1 MVIVQSNVINSSGGG
16 GQLGMDWDINDPS
29 VPIVTESDYDAFNEW
44 SDGHC
49 RYIYRGTSEEAKR
62 HSSGWAMRNT
72 NNHNVNILKKS
83 CLGVLVCSAGCILPN
98 GDKIHLRP
106 AICDK
111 ARRKQQGKACP
122 NRLCIGGILE
132 ILPCRGHCGYPV
144 THFWRHTPHAIF
156 FQAKGVHD
164 HPRPEAK
171 SSGETR
177 RVLGLGRRERVL
189 RTVQSKMNKI
199 NGIKQSRKSSKQHYT
214 IAKATSYSSISSN
227 EVVKSPDSSF
237 EDSNY
242 QMDYLTGSSAPNGCT
257 YNVNHHPPVQ
267 QQTHPIQQQQAL
279 QCPQNPP
286 QDYTQNCFYD
296 TNFIHPEEIFQLDQP
311 LRPIAS
317 SGNNK
322 YQSQQHPSGSPTGN
336 MFDLD
341 LGADGKSSYSGKSDQ
356 FSTYRGPEYAT
367 TGIGRYFDCVKYE
380 SNTDT
385 DTASLTSSGCSSVLD
400 DIAYY
405 ASPQV
410 DYQNN
415 NHTNNNSL
423 AQLDMNKIGLRAC
436 DGINSF
442 FISQSSCVSPTTNDH
457 KSSDPGQ
464 HTHQQQQQLDAYG
477 TLSYENYSASSSP
490 NASQLYGSYDTTVGQ
505 PLGQSLTHT
514 STSPHST
521 DGRMVPT
528 TQMVGAATMSSC
540 DMSPQL
546 QQQQHQQQ
554 CNSTVGSMSETTT
567 ADNGCW
573 WNNSFFQT
581 TLGTSA
587 SGTDGWNQAY
597 HESTV
602 PVGNHNHHQQQQ
614 QLDQQY
620 YGLEQCEYLS

>member
-1 MVIVQSNVINSSGGG
+1 MVIVQSNVINSSGGS
-16 GQLGMDWDINDPS
+16 GQLGIDWDINDPS
-29 VPIVTESDYDAFNEW
+29 VPIVTESDYDGFNEW

-49 RYIYRGTSEEAKR
+49 RHIYRATSEEAKR

-199 NGIKQSRKSSKQHYT
+199 NGIKQSRKSSKQLYT
-214 IAKATSYSSISSN
+214 IAKATSYSSISSS
-227 EVVKSPDSSF
+227 EVVKSPESSF
-237 EDSNY
+237 EENNY
-242 QMDYLTGSSAPNGCT
+242 QLDYLNGSSVPVGCT
-257 YNVNHHPPVQ
+257 YSNTHHSQVQ
-267 QQTHPIQQQQAL
+267 QQTQQLQQQQSL

-286 QDYTQNCFYD
+286 VADYSQNCFYD

-311 LRPIAS
+311 LRPVNGTA
-317 SGNNK
+317 NNK
-322 YQSQQHPSGSPTGN
+322 YQQQQHLVGSPPTN

-341 LGADGKSSYSGKSDQ
+341 LGTDGKTTYNSKSDQ
-356 FSTYRGPEYAT
+356 YSLYRGGEFSS
-367 TGIGRYFDCVKYE
+367 TGIGRYLDCVKYE
-380 SNTDT
+380 SSTDT

-405 ASPQV
+405 ASPQI

-415 NHTNNNSL
+415 NSHTNNNSL
-423 AQLDMNKIGLRAC
+423 AQLDMNKMGLRAC

-442 FISQSSCVSPTTNDH
+442 FINQSSCVSPTTNVR
-457 KSSDPGQ
+457 KSSDPGHHTQ
-464 HTHQQQQQLDAYG
+464 HQLDAYASG
-477 TLSYENYSASSSP
+477 ALSYENYSASSSP
-490 NASQLYGSYDTTVGQ
+490 NASQLYGSYETTIGQ
-505 PLGQSLTHT
+505 TSLGQSLTHS
-514 STSPHST
+514 STSP

-528 TQMVGAATMSSC
+528 TEMVGASMSSC
-540 DMSPQL
+540 E
-546 QQQQHQQQ
+546 QQQ
-554 CNSTVGSMSETTT
+554 CSNSVQGTT
-567 ADNGCW
+567 AADSGCW

-581 TLGTSA
+581 TLGTTA
-587 SGTDGWNQAY
+587 SSSSEGWNQTY
-597 HESTV
+597 HEGTVV
-602 PVGNHNHHQQQQ
+602 PVGSQHSQ
-614 QLDQQY
+614 QLEPQF
-620 YGLEQCEYLS
+620 YGMEQCEYLS

>member
-16 GQLGMDWDINDPS
+16 GQLGIDWDINDPS

-49 RYIYRGTSEEAKR
+49 RYIYRPMSEEAKR

-199 NGIKQSRKSSKQHYT
+199 NGIKQSRKSSKQLYN
-214 IAKATSYSSISSN
+214 IAKATSYSSISSS

-237 EDSNY
+237 EENNY
-242 QMDYLTGSSAPNGCT
+242 HMEYHNGSAVPGGCT
-257 YNVNHHPPVQ
+257 YSNTHHSQVQ
-267 QQTHPIQQQQAL
+267 QQTQQQPL

-286 QDYTQNCFYD
+286 ASDYAQNCFYD

-311 LRPIAS
+311 LRPVTATA
-317 SGNNK
+317 NNK
-322 YQSQQHPSGSPTGN
+322 YQQQQHLVGSPPTN

-341 LGADGKSSYSGKSDQ
+341 LGTDGKVTYKTDQYSSYRGGE
-356 FSTYRGPEYAT
+356 FST

-380 SNTDT
+380 SSTDT

-415 NHTNNNSL
+415 NHTNNNTL

-442 FISQSSCVSPTTNDH
+442 FISQSSCVSPTTNDR
-457 KSSDPGQ
+457 KSSDPGP
-464 HTHQQQQQLDAYG
+464 HTQQQQQPHQLDGYVSGA
-477 TLSYENYSASSSP
+477 LSYENYSASSSP
-490 NASQLYGSYDTTVGQ
+490 NASQLYGGYETSIGQ
-505 PLGQSLTHT
+505 TSLGNSMPHS

-528 TQMVGAATMSSC
+528 TQLMTGSLSSC
-540 DMSPQL
+540 E
-546 QQQQHQQQ
+546 QQQ
-554 CNSTVGSMSETTT
+554 CGTTVGSTDVQTSTTG
-567 ADNGCW
+567 DSGCW

-581 TLGTSA
+581 TLGTTSTN
-587 SGTDGWNQAY
+587 SEGWNQPY
-597 HESTV
+597 HEG
-602 PVGNHNHHQQQQ
+602 PVAVGSQHQNALEQQF
-614 QLDQQY
+614 

>member
-16 GQLGMDWDINDPS
+16 GQLGIDWDINDPS

-49 RYIYRGTSEEAKR
+49 RYIYRAMSEEAKR

-199 NGIKQSRKSSKQHYT
+199 NGIKQSRKSSKQLYN
-214 IAKATSYSSISSN
+214 IAKATSYSSISSTD
-227 EVVKSPDSSF
+227 VVKSPDSSF
-237 EDSNY
+237 EENSY
-242 QMDYLTGSSAPNGCT
+242 QVDYLNGSSVAGGCT
-257 YNVNHHPPVQ
+257 YSNTHHSQVQ
-267 QQTHPIQQQQAL
+267 QQTQQQLPQ

-286 QDYTQNCFYD
+286 APDYTQNCFYD

-311 LRPIAS
+311 LRPVTGAT
-317 SGNNK
+317 NNK
-322 YQSQQHPSGSPTGN
+322 YQQQQHLVGSPPAN

-341 LGADGKSSYSGKSDQ
+341 LGTDGKATYGSKTDQYSP
-356 FSTYRGPEYAT
+356 YRGGEFST

-380 SNTDT
+380 SSTDT

-442 FISQSSCVSPTTNDH
+442 FISQSSCVSPTTNDR
-457 KSSDPGQ
+457 KSSDPGP
-464 HTHQQQQQLDAYG
+464 HTQQQQQQQHQLDAYATG
-477 TLSYENYSASSSP
+477 ALSYENYSASSSP
-490 NASQLYGSYDTTVGQ
+490 NASQLYGGYETTIG
-505 PLGQSLTHT
+505 PISLGHSLTHP

-521 DGRMVPT
+521 DGRMVPS
-528 TQMVGAATMSSC
+528 TQMMVGSISSC
-540 DMSPQL
+540 E
-546 QQQQHQQQ
+546 QQQ
-554 CNSTVGSMSETTT
+554 CSTTVGPLGVPNVQSSTT
-567 ADNGCW
+567 ADSGCW

-581 TLGTSA
+581 TLGTS
-587 SGTDGWNQAY
+587 STNSEGWNQTY
-597 HESTV
+597 HEGTV
-602 PVGNHNHHQQQQ
+602 TVGSQHQNQLEQQF
-614 QLDQQY
+614 

>member
-1 MVIVQSNVINSSGGG
+1 MVIVQSNVINSSGAG
-16 GQLGMDWDINDPS
+16 GQLGIDWDINDPS
-29 VPIVTESDYDAFNEW
+29 VPIVTESDYDGFNEW

-49 RYIYRGTSEEAKR
+49 RYIYRATSEEAKR

-199 NGIKQSRKSSKQHYT
+199 NGIKQSRKSSKQLYT
-214 IAKATSYSSISSN
+214 IAKATSYSSLSSN
-227 EVVKSPDSSF
+227 ELVKSPDSSF
-237 EDSNY
+237 EESGY
-242 QMDYLTGSSAPNGCT
+242 QMDYLNGSSAPNGCT
-257 YNVNHHPPVQ
+257 YSDTHHSQVQ
-267 QQTHPIQQQQAL
+267 QQQPTHQLQQQQPL

-286 QDYTQNCFYD
+286 QDYSQNCFYD
-296 TNFIHPEEIFQLDQP
+296 TSFIHPEEIFQLDQP
-311 LRPIAS
+311 LRPVTGTVS
-317 SGNNK
+317 NK
-322 YQSQQHPSGSPTGN
+322 YQQPQQQHLVGSPPGN

-341 LGADGKSSYSGKSDQ
+341 LGADGKSTYNSKPDQ
-356 FSTYRGPEYAT
+356 FSPYRGAEFSS
-367 TGIGRYFDCVKYE
+367 TGIGRYFDCIKYE
-380 SNTDT
+380 SSTDT

-415 NHTNNNSL
+415 NHATNNNSL
-423 AQLDMNKIGLRAC
+423 AQLDMNKMGLRAC

-442 FISQSSCVSPTTNDH
+442 FISQSSCVSPTTNDR
-457 KSSDPGQ
+457 KSSDPSHHHAQTQ
-464 HTHQQQQQLDAYG
+464 HTQLDGGAYG

-490 NASQLYGSYDTTVGQ
+490 NASQLYGGSYETTVAQTG
-505 PLGQSLTHT
+505 LGQSLTHHT
-514 STSPHST
+514 STSSSHST

-528 TQMVGAATMSSC
+528 TQMVGSSMTAC
-540 DMSPQL
+540 D
-546 QQQQHQQQ
+546 QQQQQQQ
-554 CNSTVGSMSETTT
+554 QSQTT
-567 ADNGCW
+567 ADSGCW

-581 TLGTSA
+581 TLGTTSSTSSEGWHQPYQES
-587 SGTDGWNQAY
+587 SGA
-597 HESTV
+597 
-602 PVGNHNHHQQQQ
+602 VGSQHQH
-614 QLDQQY
+614 QLDQQF

>member
-16 GQLGMDWDINDPS
+16 GAGQLGIDWDINDPS
-29 VPIVTESDYDAFNEW
+29 VPIVTESDFDGFNEW

-49 RYIYRGTSEEAKR
+49 RYIYRPHSEEAKR
-62 HSSGWAMRNT
+62 HASGWAMRNT

-144 THFWRHTPHAIF
+144 THFWRHTPHAVF

-189 RTVQSKMNKI
+189 RTVQSKMNKL
-199 NGIKQSRKSSKQHYT
+199 NGIKQSRKTTKQLYT
-214 IAKATSYSSISSN
+214 IAKAASYSSISSG
-227 EVVKSPDSSF
+227 EVIKSPDSSF
-237 EDSNY
+237 EESSY
-242 QMDYLTGSSAPNGCT
+242 QMEYLTGSSGPTTCT
-257 YNVNHHPPVQ
+257 YGTSHHTPV
-267 QQTHPIQQQQAL
+267 HQQQQPPQL
-279 QCPQNPP
+279 HQQQSQQQQQPNVLCPQTQP
-286 QDYTQNCFYD
+286 DYGQNCFYD
-296 TNFIHPEEIFQLDQP
+296 TNTNFIHPEEIFQLDQP
-311 LRPIAS
+311 IRPVTN
-317 SGNNK
+317 GK
-322 YQSQQHPSGSPTGN
+322 YPPHQQQHLGSSPPTT

-341 LGADGKSSYSGKSDQ
+341 LGTDGRSY
-356 FSTYRGPEYAT
+356 RAT
-367 TGIGRYFDCVKYE
+367 TDFGTVAGAGRYFDCVKYE
-380 SNTDT
+380 SSTDT

-405 ASPQV
+405 ASAQV

-415 NHTNNNSL
+415 NNNPL

-442 FISQSSCVSPTTNDH
+442 FISQSSCVSPTANGR
-457 KSSDPGQ
+457 KSSHDPAGP
-464 HTHQQQQQLDAYG
+464 QLEGYAVG
-477 TLSYENYSASSSP
+477 AGAPLTAGYENYSASSSP
-490 NASQLYGSYDTTVGQ
+490 NASQLRYGGGYDAIGQ
-505 PLGQSLTHT
+505 PSALGQPPVTHAT
-514 STSPHST
+514 SSSPHST

-528 TQMVGAATMSSC
+528 SHMSSC
-540 DMSPQL
+540 AEVV
-546 QQQQHQQQ
+546 QQQQQQQ
-554 CNSTVGSMSETTT
+554 PCGTVESAGDNS
-567 ADNGCW
+567 GCW
-573 WNNSFFQT
+573 WSNSFFQT
-581 TLGTSA
+581 TLGATA
-587 SGTDGWNQAY
+587 PTGTDTWNQTYTETA
-597 HESTV
+597 SA
-602 PVGNHNHHQQQQ
+602 VGNQNQQH
-614 QLDQQY
+614 LEHQY
-620 YGLEQCEYLS
+620 YGLDQCDYLS

>member
-1 MVIVQSNVINSSGGG
+1 MVIVQSNVINSSGAG
-16 GQLGMDWDINDPS
+16 GQLGIDWDINDPS
-29 VPIVTESDYDAFNEW
+29 VPIVTESDYDGFNEW

-49 RYIYRGTSEEAKR
+49 RYIYRATSEEAKR
-62 HSSGWAMRNT
+62 HASGWAMRNT

-83 CLGVLVCSAGCILPN
+83 CLGVLVCSVGCILPN

-199 NGIKQSRKSSKQHYT
+199 NGIKQSRKSSKQLYT
-214 IAKATSYSSISSN
+214 IAKATSYSSISSTD
-227 EVVKSPDSSF
+227 VVKSPDSSF
-237 EDSNY
+237 EESSY
-242 QMDYLTGSSAPNGCT
+242 QVDYLSGSSVPGGCT
-257 YNVNHHPPVQ
+257 YSNTHLAQTH
-267 QQTHPIQQQQAL
+267 QQTQPLHQQQAL

-286 QDYTQNCFYD
+286 AADYTQNCFYD

-311 LRPIAS
+311 LRPVAGTAS
-317 SGNNK
+317 NK
-322 YQSQQHPSGSPTGN
+322 YQQQQQLVGSPPSH

-341 LGADGKSSYSGKSDQ
+341 LGTDGKHVTYGSKTDQYSPYRGGE
-356 FSTYRGPEYAT
+356 FSTA
-367 TGIGRYFDCVKYE
+367 GIGRYFDCVKYE
-380 SNTDT
+380 SSTDT

-415 NHTNNNSL
+415 NQTNNNSL

-436 DGINSF
+436 DSINSF
-442 FISQSSCVSPTTNDH
+442 FISQSSCVSPTTSDR
-457 KSSDPGQ
+457 KSSDPGL
-464 HTHQQQQQLDAYG
+464 HTQQQQQQPQQLDAYASG
-477 TLSYENYSASSSP
+477 AVSYENYSASSSP
-490 NASQLYGSYDTTVGQ
+490 NATQLYGGYEANIGQTSLGQ
-505 PLGQSLTHT
+505 PLTHT

-528 TQMVGAATMSSC
+528 TQIASMSSC
-540 DMSPQL
+540 E
-546 QQQQHQQQ
+546 QQQ
-554 CNSTVGSMSETTT
+554 CGNAAGSLSVPTVQATSAVDS
-567 ADNGCW
+567 GCW

-587 SGTDGWNQAY
+587 SNSEGWNQAY
-597 HESTV
+597 HEGA
-602 PVGNHNHHQQQQ
+602 VGSHQT
-614 QLDQQY
+614 QLEPQF
-620 YGLEQCEYLS
+620 YGLEQCDYLS

>member
-1 MVIVQSNVINSSGGG
+1 M
-16 GQLGMDWDINDPS
+16 
-29 VPIVTESDYDAFNEW
+29 
-44 SDGHC
+44 
-49 RYIYRGTSEEAKR
+49 
-62 HSSGWAMRNT
+62 
-72 NNHNVNILKKS
+72 
-83 CLGVLVCSAGCILPN
+83 
-98 GDKIHLRP
+98 
-106 AICDK
+106 
-111 ARRKQQGKACP
+111 
-122 NRLCIGGILE
+122 
-132 ILPCRGHCGYPV
+132 
-144 THFWRHTPHAIF
+144 
-156 FQAKGVHD
+156 
-164 HPRPEAK
+164 
-171 SSGETR
+171 
-177 RVLGLGRRERVL
+177 GLGRRERVL

-257 YNVNHHPPVQ
+257 YNVNHHPLVQ
-267 QQTHPIQQQQAL
+267 QQTHPIQQQQPL

-317 SGNNK
+317 SGNIK
-322 YQSQQHPSGSPTGN
+322 YQPQQHPSGSPTGN

-464 HTHQQQQQLDAYG
+464 HTHQQQLDAYG

-490 NASQLYGSYDTTVGQ
+490 NASQLYGSYDTT
-505 PLGQSLTHT
+505 
-514 STSPHST
+514 
-521 DGRMVPT
+521 
-528 TQMVGAATMSSC
+528 
-540 DMSPQL
+540 
-546 QQQQHQQQ
+546 
-554 CNSTVGSMSETTT
+554 
-567 ADNGCW
+567 
-573 WNNSFFQT
+573 T

-614 QLDQQY
+614 QQLDQQY

>member
-1 MVIVQSNVINSSGGG
+1 MVIVQSNVINSSGAG
-16 GQLGMDWDINDPS
+16 GQLGIDWDINDPS
-29 VPIVTESDYDAFNEW
+29 VPIVTESDYDGFNEW

-49 RYIYRGTSEEAKR
+49 RYIYRATSEEAKR

-199 NGIKQSRKSSKQHYT
+199 NGIKQSRKTSKQLYT
-214 IAKATSYSSISSN
+214 IAKATSYSSLSSN

-237 EDSNY
+237 EESSY
-242 QMDYLTGSSAPNGCT
+242 QIDYVNGTAAPNGCH
-257 YNVNHHPPVQ
+257 YGNSHHSQVHQ
-267 QQTHPIQQQQAL
+267 LQQQQPPL
-279 QCPQNPP
+279 QCAQNPP
-286 QDYTQNCFYD
+286 QDYSQNCFYD

-311 LRPIAS
+311 LRPVTGTVS
-317 SGNNK
+317 NK
-322 YQSQQHPSGSPTGN
+322 YQQPQQQLVGSPPGN

-341 LGADGKSSYSGKSDQ
+341 LGTDGKSTYSSKPDQ
-356 FSTYRGPEYAT
+356 FSPYRGTEFSS

-380 SNTDT
+380 SSTDT

-415 NHTNNNSL
+415 NNHATNNNSL

-442 FISQSSCVSPTTNDH
+442 FISQSSCVSPTTTNDR
-457 KSSDPGQ
+457 KSSDPGHHVHTQ
-464 HTHQQQQQLDAYG
+464 HTQLDGTAYGSG

-490 NASQLYGSYDTTVGQ
+490 SASQLYGSYETAIIGQ
-505 PLGQSLTHT
+505 AGLGQSLTHQT
-514 STSPHST
+514 STSSPHST

-528 TQMVGAATMSSC
+528 TQLVASSMTSC
-540 DMSPQL
+540 D
-546 QQQQHQQQ
+546 QQQQ
-554 CNSTVGSMSETTT
+554 STT
-567 ADNGCW
+567 ADGGCW

-581 TLGTSA
+581 TLGTS
-587 SGTDGWNQAY
+587 STSSEGWNQTY
-597 HESTV
+597 QESSSA
-602 PVGNHNHHQQQQ
+602 VGNQH
-614 QLDQQY
+614 QLDQQF

>member
-1 MVIVQSNVINSSGGG
+1 MVIVQSNVINSSGAG
-16 GQLGMDWDINDPS
+16 GQLGIDWDINDPS
-29 VPIVTESDYDAFNEW
+29 VPIVTESDYDGFNEW

-49 RYIYRGTSEEAKR
+49 RYIYRATSEEAKR

-199 NGIKQSRKSSKQHYT
+199 NGIKQSRKSSKQLYT
-214 IAKATSYSSISSN
+214 IAKATSYSSLSSN
-227 EVVKSPDSSF
+227 ELVKSPDSSF
-237 EDSNY
+237 EESGY
-242 QMDYLTGSSAPNGCT
+242 QMDYLNGSSAPNGCT
-257 YNVNHHPPVQ
+257 YSDTHHSQVQ
-267 QQTHPIQQQQAL
+267 QQQPTLQLQQQQPL

-286 QDYTQNCFYD
+286 QDYSQNCFYD
-296 TNFIHPEEIFQLDQP
+296 TSFIHPEEIFQLDQP
-311 LRPIAS
+311 LRPVTGTVS
-317 SGNNK
+317 NK
-322 YQSQQHPSGSPTGN
+322 YQQQQQHLVGSPPGN

-341 LGADGKSSYSGKSDQ
+341 LGADGKSARPDQ
-356 FSTYRGPEYAT
+356 FSPYRGAEFSS
-367 TGIGRYFDCVKYE
+367 TGIGRYFDCIKYE
-380 SNTDT
+380 SSTDT

-415 NHTNNNSL
+415 NHATNNNSL
-423 AQLDMNKIGLRAC
+423 AQLDMNKMGLRAC

-442 FISQSSCVSPTTNDH
+442 FISQSSCVSPTTNDR
-457 KSSDPGQ
+457 KSSDPSHHHAQTQ
-464 HTHQQQQQLDAYG
+464 HTQLDGGAYG

-490 NASQLYGSYDTTVGQ
+490 NASQLYGGSYETTVAQTG
-505 PLGQSLTHT
+505 LGQSLTHHT
-514 STSPHST
+514 STSSSHST

-528 TQMVGAATMSSC
+528 TQMVGSSMTAC
-540 DMSPQL
+540 D
-546 QQQQHQQQ
+546 QQQQQQQ
-554 CNSTVGSMSETTT
+554 QSQTT
-567 ADNGCW
+567 ADSGCW

-581 TLGTSA
+581 TLGTTSSTSSEGWHQPYQES
-587 SGTDGWNQAY
+587 SGA
-597 HESTV
+597 
-602 PVGNHNHHQQQQ
+602 VGSQHQH
-614 QLDQQY
+614 QLDQQF

>member
-1 MVIVQSNVINSSGGG
+1 MVIVQSNVINSSGVGG
-16 GQLGMDWDINDPS
+16 SSEQLGIDWDINDPS

-49 RYIYRGTSEEAKR
+49 RQIYRPASEEAKR
-62 HSSGWAMRNT
+62 HASGWAMRNT

-144 THFWRHTPHAIF
+144 THFWRHTPHAVF

-199 NGIKQSRKSSKQHYT
+199 NGLKQTRKSTKQLYA
-214 IAKATSYSSISSN
+214 IAKATSFSSISSG
-227 EVVKSPDSSF
+227 EAIKSPDSSF
-237 EDSNY
+237 EDTSY
-242 QMDYLTGSSAPNGCT
+242 HPVEYLSGPT
-257 YNVNHHPPVQ
+257 YTYGHHGQFQQHQ
-267 QQTHPIQQQQAL
+267 QQPPATLHSS
-279 QCPQNPP
+279 QNPSE
-286 QDYTQNCFYD
+286 YAQNCFYD
-296 TNFIHPEEIFQLDQP
+296 TTSSFIHPEEIFQLDQP
-311 LRPIAS
+311 LRPVT
-317 SGNNK
+317 GGQK
-322 YQSQQHPSGSPTGN
+322 YSTQQPLAGSPPAT

-341 LGADGKSSYSGKSDQ
+341 LGPDGAPGQ
-356 FSTYRGPEYAT
+356 FSPYRQGTSDCGQAG
-367 TGIGRYFDCVKYE
+367 TGRFFDCVKYE
-380 SNTDT
+380 SCTDT

-415 NHTNNNSL
+415 NNHNTGGNSCL
-423 AQLDMNKIGLRAC
+423 AQLDMDKMGLRAC
-436 DGINSF
+436 DGLNSF
-442 FISQSSCVSPTTNDH
+442 FISQSSGVSTTTDGAG
-457 KSSDPGQ
+457 SV
-464 HTHQQQQQLDAYG
+464 AY
-477 TLSYENYSASSSP
+477 SEQYSASSSP
-490 NASQLYGSYDTTVGQ
+490 QSYGGYDPSMSSQALVNSAG
-505 PLGQSLTHT
+505 
-514 STSPHST
+514 SPHSC

-528 TQMVGAATMSSC
+528 STMTGTGSVSSC
-540 DMSPQL
+540 EVS
-546 QQQQHQQQ
+546 HQQQ
-554 CNSTVGSMSETTT
+554 CASSEPSTSTTVDAT
-567 ADNGCW
+567 SADGASW

-581 TLGTSA
+581 TVGTNEWSQ
-587 SGTDGWNQAY
+587 S
-597 HESTV
+597 
-602 PVGNHNHHQQQQ
+602 
-614 QLDQQY
+614 
-620 YGLEQCEYLS
+620 C